1 MVTAGGNLRPLH
13 FCPGKPGKVLLSICF
28 SAATISN
35 INPAGEISKEA
46 FDD

>member
-13 FCPGKPGKVLLSICF
+13 SLSGKPGKVRLSICF
-28 SAATISN
+28 SAVTISN
-35 INPAGEISKEA
+35 INPAGKIFKEA